1 MIGVCTVCH
10 GLYDFDREE
19 AAFEPERICGP
30 CYRAR
35 MAHQSEDRRLL
46 AEYLRPLHTHP
57 DGTGKQQQRAP
68 NDDIESPS

>member
-10 GLYDFDREE
+10 QLYDFDSE
-19 AAFEPERICGP
+19 AATYEPDRICGP

-35 MAHQSEDRRLL
+35 MAHQGEDRRLL

-57 DGTGKQQQRAP
+57 DGADKQQQRSP
-68 NDDIESPS
+68 NDDISQG